1 MTAETDHHKLGPF
14 LATMLVAGAMVG
26 SGVYLLPASLGAIGS
41 VSILAWLVAIGG
53 GVLLAGVFS
62 WLAILRPHAAGLFAY
77 IHEAFGPGA
86 SFIIGFVYWVGY
98 WVGCVAIALAATG
111 YLSVFIPVLARP
123 PWTTLATLAILWLF
137 VGINMIGPRFV
148 ARLGGLTL
156 AVGLG
161 PILIVA
167 IGGWLYFRPAIFLAS
182 WNVSGHS
189 AWAVVP
195 TTVVTVFW
203 AFTGIENASVVARIV
218 RRPARNVPIATLSG
232 LGLASLVYLLAGGV
246 IMGIL
251 PAAALAKSSAPYA
264 DAVAPILGGVAAAAV
279 AACALAKV
287 CGTLG
292 GAILTTVECADS
304 EGVLGHIAGRTGPRL
319 AARASTQHLAWTGVL
334 MSLVTLVTASPSL
347 ARQFTVVVDVSV
359 ILSVAAY
366 LGACAALWQ
375 FAGEARAATKWL
387 ARAAAVG
394 AALFCIAMAGAAEV
408 RLLIWS
414 AATIAVTA
422 VGYGAFRAWPRLAKA
437 AG

>member
-1 MTAETDHHKLGPF
+1 MMTQDHHKLGPF
-14 LATMLVAGAMVG
+14 LATMLVAGAMIG

-41 VSILAWLVAIGG
+41 VSILAWLAAIGG

-62 WLAILRPHAAGLFAY
+62 WLAILRPGAGGLFAY
-77 IHEAFGPGA
+77 IHEAFGPGV
-86 SFIIGFVYWVGY
+86 SFVIGFVYWVGY
-98 WVGCVAIALAATG
+98 WIGCVAIALAATG
-111 YLSVFIPVLARP
+111 YLSVFIPALAHP

-137 VGINMIGPRFV
+137 VGVNLIGPKFV

-156 AVGLG
+156 AAGLA
-161 PILIVA
+161 PILLVA
-167 IGGWLYFRPAIFLAS
+167 IGGWFYFRPEVFAAS
-182 WNVSGHS
+182 WNVSGQS
-189 AWAVVP
+189 DLAVVP
-195 TTVVTVFW
+195 AAVVTVFW

-218 RRPARNVPIATLSG
+218 RDPKRNVPIATLCG

-251 PAAALAKSSAPYA
+251 PARVLARSSAPYA
-264 DAVAPILGGVAAAAV
+264 DAVAPILGGLAAAAV

-292 GAILTTVECADS
+292 GSVLTTVECADS

-319 AARASTQHLAWTGVL
+319 AARASATHLAWTGVL
-334 MSLVTLVTASPSL
+334 MSLVALATASPSL

-366 LGACAALWQ
+366 LGACAALWR
-375 FAGEARAATKWL
+375 FARDARRPTKWL
-387 ARAAAVG
+387 ARTAAVG
-394 AALFCIAMAGAAEV
+394 AALFCVAMAGAAEP
-408 RLLIWS
+408 RLLLWS

-422 VGYGAFRAWPRLAKA
+422 AGYGAFRAWPRLAKA
-437 AG
+437 AL